1 MASRSTSKI
10 WEYLGNIEK
19 DKLSHA
25 LRSLADT
32 EQELANL
39 EASVVKMQEMKNEY
53 LTKLNQ
59 ADSGQDIA
67 IVELTTSI
75 NFIGR
80 IEEALRHS
88 AARRLELNKHL
99 RQAKQYCADR
109 QVDVKK
115 YAILGEK
122 ELKASALKDRQEE
135 QKQADQHATM
145 SWLQRES
152 HS

>member
-10 WEYLGNIEK
+10 WEYLGNLEK
-19 DKLSHA
+19 DKLSQA

-53 LTKLNQ
+53 LTKLNH

-99 RQAKQYCADR
+99 RQAKQHCADR

-115 YAILGEK
+115 YAILCEK
-122 ELKASALKDRQEE
+122 ELKASALKDRQE
-135 QKQADQHATM
+135 
-145 SWLQRES
+145 
-152 HS
+152 

>member
-1 MASRSTSKI
+1 MANSSTSKI
-10 WEYLGNIEK
+10 WEYLGNVEK
-19 DKLSHA
+19 DKLSEE

-32 EQELANL
+32 EQELTSL

-53 LTKLNQ
+53 LTKLNHS
-59 ADSGQDIA
+59 DSGQEIA

-88 AARRLELNKHL
+88 AAKKLQLNQHL
-99 RQAKQYCADR
+99 RQAKRRCAVR
-109 QVDVKK
+109 QIEVKK
-115 YAILGEK
+115 YAMLGEK
-122 ELKASALKDRQEE
+122 DLKASALKVRREE
-135 QKQADQHATM
+135 QKQADQQATI

-152 HS
+152 KR

>member
-10 WEYLGNIEK
+10 WEYLGNLEK

-25 LRSLADT
+25 LRSLADI
-32 EQELANL
+32 E
-39 EASVVKMQEMKNEY
+39 QEMKDEY
-53 LTKLNQ
+53 LTKLNH

-67 IVELTTSI
+67 IVELTPSL

-99 RQAKQYCADR
+99 RQAKQHCADR

>member
-10 WEYLGNIEK
+10 WEYLGNLEK
-19 DKLSHA
+19 DKLSQA
-25 LRSLADT
+25 LRSLADI

-53 LTKLNQ
+53 LTKLNH
-59 ADSGQDIA
+59 AESGQDIA

-88 AARRLELNKHL
+88 AAKKLELNQHL
-99 RQAKQYCADR
+99 RQAKRRCAVR
-109 QVDVKK
+109 QIEVKK
-115 YAILGEK
+115 YAMLGEK
-122 ELKASALKDRQEE
+122 DLKASALKVRREE
-135 QKQADQHATM
+135 QKQADQQASI
-145 SWLQRES
+145 SWLQREPNF
-152 HS
+152 

>member
-1 MASRSTSKI
+1 
-10 WEYLGNIEK
+10 
-19 DKLSHA
+19 
-25 LRSLADT
+25 
-32 EQELANL
+32 
-39 EASVVKMQEMKNEY
+39 MQEMKNEY

-99 RQAKQYCADR
+99 RQAKQHCADR
-109 QVDVKK
+109 HVDVKK